1 MDFPRKIIRSKPFI
15 ICTAVLV
22 FYTLTGFLI
31 APWLVRHYV
40 PKIVQEQIKKQ
51 ALIGEVRINP
61 YLFKAEANDFR
72 MEEAD
77 GQPIASFKRLFVDFE
92 LKSLLKWAWTFRQV
106 RLEGPHVN
114 AVITKDG
121 TLNLASLAPPS
132 EATSQPPTKE
142 QAPPR
147 LIIED
152 IAIDGGQIDFTDRR
166 QSEPATISLT
176 PLQLQVNNLSTLRER
191 NPKAKNYGERF
202 VERRKLLNNL
212 CKDADVNFFGFHDIR
227 HTVAK
232 YLNDLQKVNLK
243 KVQQVLRHRRQTTTE
258 IYVEGNYT
266 DTRNAISLLELE
278 KVKKFS

>member
-1 MDFPRKIIRSKPFI
+1 MNFPKKIIRSKPFI
-15 ICTAVLV
+15 ICAAVLV
-22 FYTLTGFLI
+22 FYTLAGFFL

-61 YLFKAEANDFR
+61 YLFKVEATDFR
-72 MEEAD
+72 MQEVD

-92 LKSLLKWAWTFRQV
+92 LKSLFKWAWTFRQV

-114 AVITKDG
+114 AVIAKDG

-132 EATSQPPTKE
+132 EATSQPSAKD

-176 PLQLQVNNLSTLRER
+176 PLQLQVNNLSTLRG
-191 NPKAKNYGERF
+191 A
-202 VERRKLLNNL
+202 
-212 CKDADVNFFGFHDIR
+212 
-227 HTVAK
+227 
-232 YLNDLQKVNLK
+232 
-243 KVQQVLRHRRQTTTE
+243 
-258 IYVEGNYT
+258 
-266 DTRNAISLLELE
+266 
-278 KVKKFS
+278 